1 MSDESGG
8 AREAASVPSSSLSSL
23 SSSLSSKSSG
33 SSGRSKSRGQNKGDF
48 WKGKVPERTDEQD
61 RKCKNCS
68 SVFSSTSEYYS
79 GYHGTPVST
88 KVNEAGETIR
98 TSQRKEFNFCGLHT
112 CQLAAKNVISQ
123 DFLSRK
129 SGGTQ
134 NSGRGGSSKNSEN
147 TRSTVLDARV
157 VVNKVAAA
165 ATKAANAEFKK
176 LGVSKSLDPKM
187 LIYVDCTDRY
197 RKYFSV
203 KTNITRD
210 KDEIADLTSGVRSF
224 VSTFEDMEDPL
235 RRTGLEAV
243 KNDAVFL
250 CSWWTL
256 IPFNQKP
263 SGLPIC
269 LDKRAA

>member
-176 LGVSKSLDPKM
+176 LGVSKSLM
-187 LIYVDCTDRY
+187 RQ
-197 RKYFSV
+197 S
-203 KTNITRD
+203 
-210 KDEIADLTSGVRSF
+210 
-224 VSTFEDMEDPL
+224 
-235 RRTGLEAV
+235 
-243 KNDAVFL
+243 
-250 CSWWTL
+250 
-256 IPFNQKP
+256 
-263 SGLPIC
+263 
-269 LDKRAA
+269 